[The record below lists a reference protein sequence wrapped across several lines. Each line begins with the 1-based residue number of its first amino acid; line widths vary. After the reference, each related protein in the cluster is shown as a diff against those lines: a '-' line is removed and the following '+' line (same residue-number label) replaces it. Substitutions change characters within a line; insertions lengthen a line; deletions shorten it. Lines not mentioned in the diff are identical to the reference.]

1 MLICLLSTIGPEGL
15 SGKPAAA
22 LADAIVQ
29 AAARLGARWQTPD
42 TLRKLAGQQVDE
54 IVERVKSSGQRGKLK
69 HWNTRYRQYRLA
81 QVAKAEKAI
90 PYSSFLEQVVINADR
105 ARRGDDGADDLVYD
119 TRQVLFPD
127 HSPYMAL
134 SMGQKPNIENYVID
148 SMIVTDSPS

>member
-1 MLICLLSTIGPEGL
+1 MPMCPPCRFPRLPSWRSPAPAGGAGSSRASRRRARRSRTSIFSNRRMLICLLSTIGPEGL

-69 HWNTRYRQYRLA
+69 HWNTRYRHYRHA

-105 ARRGDDGADDLVYD
+105 AR
-119 TRQVLFPD
+119 
-127 HSPYMAL
+127 
-134 SMGQKPNIENYVID
+134 
-148 SMIVTDSPS
+148 